1 MAIEFV
7 LDLELWII
15 VSKEKIVAEKIR
27 VMSTMIM
34 TLKIRPQIKFRPD
47 YCLPPSKKKRPFF
60 PPSNLNMINWVKL
73 LLQAG
78 ENVTLNNNSV
88 TKVV

>member
-7 LDLELWII
+7 LDLELWMCQKRE
-15 VSKEKIVAEKIR
+15 SLQKNTCDEHDDCDLE
-27 VMSTMIM
+27 
-34 TLKIRPQIKFRPD
+34 IRPLIKFRPD

-73 LLQAG
+73 LVA
-78 ENVTLNNNSV
+78 NR
-88 TKVV
+88 